1 MVLTSA
7 LVNMA
12 SSAKLVFSYHNAADW
27 KFGSDWN
34 SYEHL
39 GTTVMGF
46 EVWACAA
53 KTMKVEPPRIKW
65 ALVSPGRAR
74 FFFLYSLPLEETKTR
89 QPPASPE
96 AQLQHPDLDRTVFRI
111 IKAKPGYLN
120 GQSMVLLMVSLK
132 QPVLATS
139 SMFVFFLLLLSLLL
153 LKLDTN

>member
-1 MVLTSA
+1 MLTSV

-12 SSAKLVFSYHNAADW
+12 YSAKLVFSYHNAADW
-27 KFGSDWN
+27 KSGSDWN
-34 SYEHL
+34 SYGHL

-46 EVWACAA
+46 EAWACAA
-53 KTMKVEPPRIKW
+53 KVMKVEAPQIGW

-89 QPPASPE
+89 QPSASPE
-96 AQLQHPDLDRTVFRI
+96 AHLQHPDLDCTVFRI
-111 IKAKPGYLN
+111 IKTKTGYLN

-139 SMFVFFLLLLSLLL
+139 LMFVFFLLLLSLLL
-153 LKLDTN
+153 FKLDTN